1 MQISWGVNALKLC
14 NQMNIHQNKIN
25 RSIQRL
31 SSGLRI
37 NSAADDPA
45 GLAIS
50 ERMKAQIRGLEVAKR
65 NAEDGVSMLQTAD
78 GQLQGVQNILQRLN
92 ELSVQ
97 SANGTYSE
105 FDRAAMSE
113 EFNQLLD
120 TIGGIGNNSE
130 FNTIPLFKDKDGSG
144 SNKFHIQVGAN
155 AGQAIEIDTGVM
167 NVGNLGLNGV
177 NINTP
182 EEAEKAMTAVK
193 NAIDKVSIQRGKIG
207 AYENRLEYTIDN
219 IDNYSENLTSA
230 LSRIIDVDMAKES
243 MEYAKN
249 SMLLEV
255 TQALMVQVRKQEE
268 GMVDLLKSMMDSN
281 NRR

>member
-1 MQISWGVNALKLC
+1 MQISWSVNALRLC
-14 NQMNIHQNKIN
+14 NQMNMHQYNLN

-50 ERMKAQIRGLEVAKR
+50 EKMKAQIRGLEVAER
-65 NAEDGVSMLQTAD
+65 NAQDGISMLQTAD
-78 GQLQGVQNILQRLN
+78 GQLQSVQDMLQRLN
-92 ELSVQ
+92 ELAVQ

-105 FDRAAMSE
+105 SDRSAMSA
-113 EFNQLLD
+113 EFNELLNAID
-120 TIGGIGNNSE
+120 GIGNNSE

-155 AGQAIEIDTGVM
+155 AGQSIEIDTGVM
-167 NVGNLGLNGV
+167 SVGNLGLSGV

-182 EEAEKAMTAVK
+182 EDAEKAITAVK
-193 NAIDKVSIQRGKIG
+193 DAIDKVSLQRGKIG

-230 LSRIIDVDMAKES
+230 LSRITDVDMAKES

-249 SMLLEV
+249 SMLLQV

-268 GMVDLLKSMMDSN
+268 SMLDLLKSVMDVD